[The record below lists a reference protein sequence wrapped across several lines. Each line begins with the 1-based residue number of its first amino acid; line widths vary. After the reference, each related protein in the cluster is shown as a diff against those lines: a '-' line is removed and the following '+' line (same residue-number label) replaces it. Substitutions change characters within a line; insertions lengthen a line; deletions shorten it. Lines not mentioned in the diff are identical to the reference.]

1 MAKDAAEDAGRQ
13 PNAATRFVASLP
25 GRLGLNLPR

>member
-1 MAKDAAEDAGRQ
+1 MAKDEAEDEGRE

-25 GRLGLNLPR
+25 RRLGLNLPR